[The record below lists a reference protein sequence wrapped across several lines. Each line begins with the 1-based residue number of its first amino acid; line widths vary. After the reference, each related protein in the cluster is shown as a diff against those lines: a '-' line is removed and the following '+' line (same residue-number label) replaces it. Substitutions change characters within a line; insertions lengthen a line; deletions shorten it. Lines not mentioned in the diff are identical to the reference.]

1 MASLF
6 FPAEAKMALR
16 RKHGVKMAHKVR
28 KEARARARVL
38 RAAAK
43 RIAEEQE
50 TAAAEAA
57 AAQAAWAAF
66 MAPFYDEP

>member
-1 MASLF
+1 M
-6 FPAEAKMALR
+6 
-16 RKHGVKMAHKVR
+16 KMAHKVR

-50 TAAAEAA
+50 AAAAEVA
-57 AAQAAWAAF
+57 AAQAAWNSF
-66 MAPFYDEP
+66 MEPFFLEP